1 MLKTLRTLNKEEI
14 SMSEVYTTKEN
25 YEELNNEIQSL
36 SNLYFWLK
44 DVENN
49 QYLKFN
55 DEYLNDIDL
64 LQLNIQQKIGA
75 VILGNH
81 TKSWSTTHPH
91 LDIIK
96 EPKDE

>member
-1 MLKTLRTLNKEEI
+1 MSIKEYKRI
-14 SMSEVYTTKEN
+14 IKKIYSDFKKKYP
-25 YEELNNEIQSL
+25 EEYKRQVEIQKKADEEFF
-36 SNLYFWLK
+36 NRLK
-44 DVENN
+44 AERS
-49 QYLKFN
+49 N

-81 TKSWSTTHPH
+81 TKSWSSTHPH